1 MKIKDLLIV
10 SLILAVLTIGAV
22 SASEDISDDLTASD
36 ITEDPIEEISDDI
49 ITDEGNDEPLEL
61 QESDFKVNITEKINL
76 DDKNVDKS
84 DVVSI
89 YCPKESEG
97 GNIKILY
104 SKYNYTLNY
113 GIDSEIA
120 GSVFTVKA
128 SEFYFSRGDY
138 PISVY
143 YTNASDELLL
153 KSTTINM
160 TKTLTADEFDI
171 ATDGVDL
178 ESYVVAIW
186 YYPLPGTLIVDVDGI
201 ERFSKQVVS
210 GGYTYVYYKDLNITC
225 AGNYNIKVKFKSDDG
240 DELVLREFK
249 ASLSEFIVSTFY
261 NPKLNKDLFS
271 IRSIAANG
279 TVLIYVDGI
288 QSYSRN
294 VTVGDENFKV
304 NSKDLNIS
312 TSGKYNIQFKFKY
325 ANGVEKEIYSNTI
338 NVILFEYYYN
348 NHAYLSNTYCIFS
361 LYGFAVNGTV
371 EVYVDGVRRY
381 NKSVNSDQYL
391 YQYLDIYPNDLN
403 ITATGDYNI
412 TLKFISD
419 NETKIYNVT
428 IKMEMFSFY
437 SPTVE
442 LLSSSIFR
450 AYNFPFNGT
459 LTIYVDGIQRYSKE
473 VYKNNN
479 LDIYCTDL
487 NITTPG
493 KYTIL
498 VKYKPENGEENEI
511 TCYNTTLKMAYISD
525 YKSVSSLNV
534 TGILLSAYSFVSDG
548 NLIIDVDDVQRYS
561 KEVKANGHISIEATD
576 LNINTCDIFKIVV
589 KFITKDGEESI
600 LITYYLTTYFEDDMI
615 HIQPS
620 DIPIGKKKALVDLN
634 TKSEDYLNGTVTI
647 SIDGKLI
654 YTKTINDS
662 DNLTRLMVYTDELDL
677 SNLKY
682 DEYKISAIFMKNGVE
697 KHVSEKFVKFIPN
710 VVIYCPEYF
719 IFGEKEAI
727 YIYAP
732 KGLNGNAVLYEIYY
746 YDHDSYNHNMIDNVT
761 IVDGFARIPLDN
773 LSGGYDDLFLIY
785 KLANLDGSD
794 SFHKIKVINN
804 TPGYSS
810 TISAKEITVGESV
823 LVTLSGNASF
833 KNADIFVD
841 GIKQFSFPFNL
852 GEMMYSV
859 ENLTVGDHYITVKYA
874 DDSEDIKYSQ
884 TYQVTVKNKEVSPVI
899 IKPVKKDT
907 VKLTLKK
914 VKVKKSAKKLVIS
927 ATLKINGK
935 VAKNKKVTFKFNGKK
950 YTARTDK
957 KGVAKLTVKKNV
969 LKKLKAGKKVAYQ
982 VTYDKVT
989 KKISVKVKK

>member
-1 MKIKDLLIV
+1 MKIKHLLIV

-36 ITEDPIEEISDDI
+36 ITENPINEIPDDI
-49 ITDEGNDEPLEL
+49 IEDDGNDEPLEL
-61 QESDFKVNITEKINL
+61 QESDFDVNITEKINL
-76 DDKNVDKS
+76 DDENVDES

-89 YCPKESEG
+89 YCPEESEG
-97 GNIKILY
+97 GNIKIVHG
-104 SKYNYTLNY
+104 KYNYTFYY

-128 SEFYFSRGDY
+128 SEFHFTRDY

-153 KSTTINM
+153 KSTTINV
-160 TKTLTADEFDI
+160 TKTLTADEFIIDTNGKYL
-171 ATDGVDL
+171 A
-178 ESYVVAIW
+178 SYAVAV
-186 YYPLPGTLIVDVDGI
+186 YYCPLPGTLTVDVDGI
-201 ERFSKQVVS
+201 ERFSKQVVE
-210 GGYTYVYYKDLNITC
+210 GYYSSYVYYNDLNITG
-225 AGNYNIKVKFKSDDG
+225 AGNYNINVKFKPDG
-240 DELVLREFK
+240 GNELVITEFK
-249 ASLSEFIVSTFY
+249 ASLLEFNVFNSFST
-261 NPKLNKDLFS
+261 KLNSDLFS
-271 IRSIAANG
+271 IDSIVANG
-279 TVLIYVDGI
+279 TVLIYVDDI

-294 VTVGDENFKV
+294 VTVGDGTFNV
-304 NSKDLNIS
+304 NSKDLNIT

-325 ANGVEKEIYSNTI
+325 ANGDEKEVYSKTI
-338 NVILFEYYYN
+338 NVILFEYYYS
-348 NHAYLSNTYCIFS
+348 NHLYLGELYEIFS

-371 EVYVDGVRRY
+371 EVYVDGVRSY
-381 NKSVNSDQYL
+381 NKCVNSGQNL
-391 YQYLDIYPNDLN
+391 FIYPNDLN
-403 ITATGDYNI
+403 ITDAGDCNI

-419 NETKIYNVT
+419 NETIIYNVT
-428 IKMEMFSFY
+428 VKMEMFRFDY
-437 SPTVE
+437 SRDT
-442 LLSSSIFR
+442 LLSSSIFE
-450 AYNFPFNGT
+450 AYSFPFDGN

-473 VYKNNN
+473 VYKYDCLYVHCN
-479 LDIYCTDL
+479 DL
-487 NITTPG
+487 NITAPG

-511 TCYNTTLKMAYISD
+511 TCYNTTLRMAYIS
-525 YKSVSSLNV
+525 YKSASSLNV
-534 TGILLSAYSFVSDG
+534 TDILLYAYSFVSDG

-561 KEVKANGHISIEATD
+561 KEVKANGHISIKVSD

-589 KFITKDGEESI
+589 KFITEDGEESI
-600 LITYYLTTYFEDDMI
+600 LDTYYLTTYFEDDMI

-620 DIPIGKKKALVDLN
+620 DIPIGKKMALVDFN

-647 SIDGKLI
+647 SIDGQLI
-654 YTKTINDS
+654 YSKTIKDS

-682 DEYKISAIFMKNGVE
+682 DEYKVSAIFMKNGVE
-697 KHVSEKFVKFIPN
+697 KHVSEKFVTFIPN
-710 VVIYCPEYF
+710 VVIYYPEYF
-719 IFGEKEAI
+719 VFGEKEAI

-732 KGLNGNAVLYEIYY
+732 KGLNGNAVLYEEIYY
-746 YDHDSYNHNMIDNVT
+746 DYGADSDYNMIDNVT

-773 LSGGYDDLFLIY
+773 LSGGYHDLFLIY

-874 DDSEDIKYSQ
+874 DDSKDIKYSQ
-884 TYQVTVKNKEVSPVI
+884 TYLVTVKNKEVSPVI

-969 LKKLKAGKKVAYQ
+969 LKKLKAGKKVDYQ